1 MNAEEQRNLQVAK
14 EYEELYNSNAERFVR
29 ECYMPDCMVYAMG
42 GGTIHGHDP
51 FVHIEK
57 TVLRAAPKR
66 RMRVDQVHAVG
77 DVVTV
82 EAVLLNPDKGVDW
95 RCLSAPYSS
104 AVMGRSLLIG
114 RMPITQNGRA
124 STNSADYW
132 SVW

>member
-1 MNAEEQRNLQVAK
+1 MTAEEQRNLQVAK
-14 EYEELYNSNAERFVR
+14 QYEELYNSNAERFVR
-29 ECYMPDCMVYAMG
+29 ECYTPDCMVYAMG
-42 GGTIHGHDP
+42 GGTIHGHDQ

-95 RCLSAPYSS
+95 QLPFC
-104 AVMGRSLLIG
+104 AVLVCRDGKIAIDR
-114 RMPITQNGRA
+114 TY
-124 STNSADYW
+124 ADYTEW
-132 SVW
+132 PGLDELR